1 MPPSGD
7 GNGFATA
14 YPDDFAV
21 LAGHGLTHLRLT
33 LEWARLEPRAGHR
46 DDAAIEHQIQVLT
59 AARDAGIK
67 VWAGLY
73 HYTLPGWF
81 ADDAHGFI
89 DDRARTYF
97 WPRHIDFVAE
107 TFGDLVEGWMPVNEP
122 TSCAYGGWMSGEIP
136 PGRQDPETFPKAL
149 RALHLAGLE
158 AWRLL
163 RSGDRPVATVMNLS
177 PVYPAVRS
185 REPDERD
192 AAGAAAAR
200 FDSIVFTTW
209 IRALRDG
216 ILAIPGLPDEPID
229 EFAGAY
235 DLIGFAYDDALS
247 IYADGS
253 VGPYPADAR
262 VGPLGEAPWPEGL
275 GVVLRRLHEEL
286 PSRPLLVA
294 VVERR
299 DTHDRSRPGRVAPP
313 GPRCRAARGRARH
326 RRRRAPQ
333 GLLPRRRRRRLRV
346 GCRLRR
352 ATRPLHRGPP
362 PEAERR
368 PGGRLGARPP
378 RRPHD
383 LSRRSGLR
391 PPPSPRSSVSARAR
405 GAIGWSGGRRAG
417 KELARQRPATPP
429 GATLPNGEGDPRDP
443 TTHGSTARDTPLRR
457 DRAQRHQRAR
467 HAIEAATPARD
478 EHVIDLTDPLQP
490 VESFPPHLA
499 PAEITPDAVA
509 ERLRSAGCVL
519 LEGLIPRPAVD
530 GLIASIDRAF
540 AGYDQHDGR
549 PAANDPWFD
558 AFIPKPS
565 IVHATRSWL
574 RASGGLFAVDS
585 PNTFGCWFQL
595 LEEAGMT
602 DLVEALFGEMPV
614 TSLDKCSLRRVGP
627 AEGIEWHQ
635 DGAFLGLDVGAL
647 NLWVSL
653 SDTATSRGLDLL
665 GRRCTEIVETGTGSA
680 GVPLVGLPG
689 PRGRDGRR
697 LTHHPPPLPPRRRAA
712 LRRAAPAPD
721 VAPDAGHGRHPVR
734 DRDVVLPSQPV
745 PRSPGGPHRVL
756 TRGVARPADRVGSAQ
771 NWK

>member
-1 MPPSGD
+1 MIPNDFWWGTTSSSTQVEGAAPASTWKRWEDLKRVPPSGD

-21 LAGHGLTHLRLT
+21 LAAHGLTHLRLT

-46 DDAAIEHQIQVLT
+46 DDAAIEHQIRVLT

-97 WPRHIDFVAE
+97 WPRHVDFVAE

-216 ILAIPGLPDEPID
+216 ILAIPGLADEPID

-286 PSRPLLVA
+286 PNRPLLIASSSVA
-294 VVERR
+294 TPTTDPAQDEWRLQILDAELREVERA
-299 DTHDRSRPGRVAPP
+299 VAD
-313 GPRCRAARGRARH
+313 GVDLKGFFHGAGVDGYEWGAGFDVQRGLFTRAR
-326 RRRRAPQ
+326 
-333 GLLPRRRRRRLRV
+333 
-346 GCRLRR
+346 
-352 ATRPLHRGPP
+352 RPKPS
-362 PEAERR
+362 A
-368 PGGRLGARPP
+368 
-378 RRPHD
+378 D
-383 LSRRSGLR
+383 LAADWAL
-391 PPPSPRSSVSARAR
+391 
-405 GAIGWSGGRRAG
+405 GRRG
-417 KELARQRPATPP
+417 
-429 GATLPNGEGDPRDP
+429 DP
-443 TTHGSTARDTPLRR
+443 TT
-457 DRAQRHQRAR
+457 
-467 HAIEAATPARD
+467 
-478 EHVIDLTDPLQP
+478 
-490 VESFPPHLA
+490 
-499 PAEITPDAVA
+499 
-509 ERLRSAGCVL
+509 
-519 LEGLIPRPAVD
+519 
-530 GLIASIDRAF
+530 
-540 AGYDQHDGR
+540 
-549 PAANDPWFD
+549 
-558 AFIPKPS
+558 
-565 IVHATRSWL
+565 
-574 RASGGLFAVDS
+574 
-585 PNTFGCWFQL
+585 
-595 LEEAGMT
+595 
-602 DLVEALFGEMPV
+602 
-614 TSLDKCSLRRVGP
+614 
-627 AEGIEWHQ
+627 
-635 DGAFLGLDVGAL
+635 
-647 NLWVSL
+647 
-653 SDTATSRGLDLL
+653 
-665 GRRCTEIVETGTGSA
+665 
-680 GVPLVGLPG
+680 
-689 PRGRDGRR
+689 
-697 LTHHPPPLPPRRRAA
+697 
-712 LRRAAPAPD
+712 
-721 VAPDAGHGRHPVR
+721 
-734 DRDVVLPSQPV
+734 
-745 PRSPGGPHRVL
+745 
-756 TRGVARPADRVGSAQ
+756 
-771 NWK
+771 